1 MATPLALLAS
11 PLLGLA
17 GKLIDKLFTT
27 PEEKAA
33 AQLRVLELEQSGQL
47 KELEISMSAIV
58 AEAQSDDKWTS
69 RARPGLLYVCYILIL
84 AALPMGV
91 LYAFTPETAGMISE
105 GFKTWLAAI
114 PEPIITLMGIGYL
127 GYAGARSWDKRTQV
141 QGIQQ
146 LR

>member
-1 MATPLALLAS
+1 MAAFLPLLAS

-69 RARPGLLYVCYILIL
+69 RARPTFLYVIYFVVLSCFFGGIVGIWAPTEVAQAAENIKALL
-84 AALPMGV
+84 ASIPGDIWTM
-91 LYAFTPETAGMISE
+91 FT
-105 GFKTWLAAI
+105 L
-114 PEPIITLMGIGYL
+114 GYL
-127 GYAGARSWDKRTQV
+127 GYAGARSYDKWKSNK
-141 QGIQQ
+141 
-146 LR
+146 

>member
-1 MATPLALLAS
+1 MPAPLALLAS

-69 RARPGLLYVCYILIL
+69 RARPSFLYIIYAIIVLCFVGAIAGL
-84 AALPMGV
+84 AAPAAVAQVSTNLTSLLG
-91 LYAFTPETAGMISE
+91 
-105 GFKTWLAAI
+105 AI
-114 PEPIITLMGIGYL
+114 PESLWWLFGAGSL
-127 GYAGARSWDKRTQV
+127 GYTGGRSFDKWKSNQK
-141 QGIQQ
+141 
-146 LR
+146 